1 MMSDEKIISY
11 KGFDAN
17 WKCLGYQFEV
27 GGSYEHNG
35 PVKACESGFHAC
47 EYPLDVFAYYSP
59 EDSNFAIVEQW
70 GTLERHSDDS
80 KVASSNVAIK
90 AKIDIAGLVKA
101 AFEYTIKRCEKTG
114 SSHTREPQMA
124 SSATGYSSAS
134 SATDDRSASSA
145 TDDRSASSATGDR
158 SASSATGYRS
168 ASSATGYRSAS
179 SATGD
184 SSASLTTG
192 HYSASEILR
201 ADNPQHAVA
210 VAVGYL
216 NKARAPV
223 GSAIVLAHRNDKGE
237 IVHIRASKVG
247 ENGIKPDVWYVLNS
261 QGEFEEASN
270 D

>member
-134 SATDDRSASSA
+134 SAT
-145 TDDRSASSATGDR
+145 
-158 SASSATGYRS
+158 
-168 ASSATGYRSAS
+168 
-179 SATGD
+179 GD